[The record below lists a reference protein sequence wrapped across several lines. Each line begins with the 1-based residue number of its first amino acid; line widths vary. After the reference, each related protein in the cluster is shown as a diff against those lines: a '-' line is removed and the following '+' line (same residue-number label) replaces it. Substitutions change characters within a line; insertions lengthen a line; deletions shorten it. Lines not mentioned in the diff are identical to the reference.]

1 MGPITSLHT
10 DTLRTR
16 LRRGFSKRFPVMDSQ
31 AGSAKF
37 SGKKDV
43 PGVSEET
50 TAGSSRAGSD
60 LVSGKGIQVLV
71 PGKRRLLR
79 EVCDSDSEEE
89 EDQVASPSSYKK
101 GPGSITQ
108 TKSSVPSV
116 ARASLGRF
124 KKTLEEDES
133 DESDDSG
140 EEVQYLRTERVELS
154 QSLMTSWLVPR
165 RSRKAKRVKK

>member
-1 MGPITSLHT
+1 
-10 DTLRTR
+10 
-16 LRRGFSKRFPVMDSQ
+16 MDSQ

-37 SGKKDV
+37 SEKRDV

-50 TAGSSRAGSD
+50 AAGSSRACSD
-60 LVSGKGIQVLV
+60 LVSGEGILVLV
-71 PGKRRLLR
+71 PGKRRLMR
-79 EVCDSDSEEE
+79 EVYDSDSEEE
-89 EDQVASPSSYKK
+89 EVQVASPSSSKK
-101 GPGSITQ
+101 GPGSIIQ
-108 TKSSVPSV
+108 ARSSVPSV

-124 KKTLEEDES
+124 KKTLEEDG
-133 DESDDSG
+133 SDDSG